1 MSKVPLGPQS
11 MVYPMPILLIGA
23 NVDDKPDFMVVAWG
37 GIANGEPPMISVAIR
52 HDRYTG
58 LGVRQN
64 LTFSVNTPSSD
75 IVKETD
81 YCGLISGAEVDKVK
95 ACRFKVFYGKLGNAP
110 LIEQCP
116 VNLECSVKH
125 ILDLGSHS
133 LVIGQIEE
141 TYISESCLT
150 EGKAD
155 INKIKPLIYITRP
168 IRRYQALGEVIAEAH
183 SVGEELKARE

>member
-11 MVYPMPILLIGA
+11 MVYPMPVLLIGV
-23 NVDDKPDFMVVAWG
+23 NVDDKPDFMAVAWG

-52 HDRYTG
+52 HDRYTN
-58 LGVRQN
+58 LGIRQN
-64 LTFSVNTPSSD
+64 LTFSVNIPSVD
-75 IVKETD
+75 MVKEAD
-81 YCGLISGAEVDKVK
+81 YCGLASGAEVDKVK
-95 ACRFKVFYGKLGNAP
+95 ACRFKVFYGQLGNAP

-141 TYISESCLT
+141 TYISEGCLT

-168 IRRYQALGEVIAEAH
+168 IRRYHALGEFIAEVH
-183 SVGEELKARE
+183 SIGAEPKTR

>member
-1 MSKVPLGPQS
+1 MSKVLLGPQS
-11 MVYPMPILLIGA
+11 MVYPMPALLIGV
-23 NVDDKPDFMVVAWG
+23 NIDDKPDFMAAAWG

-52 HDRYTG
+52 HNRYTN
-58 LGVRQN
+58 LGIKQN
-64 LTFSVNTPSSD
+64 LTFSVNIPSVD
-75 IVKETD
+75 MVKEAD
-81 YCGLISGAEVDKVK
+81 YCGLASGARVDKVK
-95 ACRFKVFYGKLGNAP
+95 ACQFKVFYGQLHNAP

-150 EGKAD
+150 KGKAD

-168 IRRYQALGEVIAEAH
+168 IRHYHAMGEFIAKAH
-183 SVGEELKARE
+183 SVGRELKE

>member
-1 MSKVPLGPQS
+1 
-11 MVYPMPILLIGA
+11 MPILLIGV
-23 NVDDKPDFMVVAWG
+23 NIGDKPDFMAVAWG

-52 HDRYTG
+52 HDRYTN
-58 LGVRQN
+58 LGIRQN
-64 LTFSVNTPSSD
+64 LTFSVNIPSSD
-75 IVKETD
+75 IVKEAD
-81 YCGLISGAEVDKVK
+81 YCGLVSGAAVDKVK

-110 LIEQCP
+110 LVEQCP

-155 INKIKPLIYITRP
+155 INKVKPLIYITRP
-168 IRRYQALGEVIAEAH
+168 FRRYQALGEVIAAAH
-183 SVGEELKARE
+183 SVGAELKARK